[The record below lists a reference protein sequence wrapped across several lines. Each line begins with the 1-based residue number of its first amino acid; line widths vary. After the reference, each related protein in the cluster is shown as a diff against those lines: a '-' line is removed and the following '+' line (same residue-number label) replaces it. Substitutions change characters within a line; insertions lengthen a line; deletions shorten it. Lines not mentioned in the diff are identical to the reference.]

1 MNKLND
7 IKNLELVESV
17 LKQEKKNISRVKTEM
32 IRDNWVPWWDRDPT
46 GKRCL
51 ETDYKTVC
59 EYSNKVNKAAM
70 QVMKVL
76 YWKQEKIKD
85 KDIIETIN
93 EHLEK
98 SKENELKITE
108 YVNTDK
114 HYLIRKPK

>member
-17 LKQEKKNISRVKTEM
+17 LKQEKKDISKFKTEM

-46 GKRCL
+46 GKRYL

-59 EYSNKVNKAAM
+59 KYSNEVNKAAM

-76 YWKQEKIKD
+76 YWKQEKIED
-85 KDIIETIN
+85 KDILETIN

-108 YVNTDK
+108 YLNNYPHK
-114 HYLIRKPK
+114 FIRNQR